1 MTTPDPLLV
10 VPALQRW
17 EPAERRLVLPPV
29 LLWRLEGSESSAG
42 VERALGEL
50 ADRTRRGCAPATGAA
65 DVTVRVDPSLA
76 VDGTESVEASRLTV
90 TGDGVEILA
99 RSDAGA
105 LWALVN
111 LAQLTA
117 DDGSLPHGTATDWP
131 DYPVR
136 GFMLDVARRFVSM
149 ETLHEIVRRMGAL
162 KLNTFIVHLNDNE
175 ITKDTGRPWSE
186 AQHAFRLRSE
196 NPAFA
201 RFAAA
206 DGSYTRAEWDA
217 LEETAAAHG
226 VTLVPEID
234 APAHARAFI
243 ALEPSLGLRGGDSDM
258 LDLTRPETVRFMQD
272 LVAEFLPWFRGP
284 WVHFGADE
292 YDREIT
298 EPYRQ
303 YFNTMAAFLREHGKH
318 PIAWGSLASMA
329 DGGERAVGYD
339 RDVTICSWNNEWYGP
354 RQAVADGYDVINT
367 NDALLYVVPF
377 ADYYRGQHLD
387 GPLLWETWEPHV
399 FPDGQS
405 LEPQHPQLRGAV
417 SALWNDLVLLDYDE
431 HTMTAMIEPTFA
443 LLAQKMWSGSVP
455 GVGYEEFMTRVGQPA
470 TPAPIPRPA

>member
-17 EPAERRLVLPPV
+17 EPAEGRLVLPPV
-29 LLWRLEGSESSAG
+29 LTWDLEGTERSAG
-42 VERALGEL
+42 VERALTDL
-50 ADRTRRGCAPATGAA
+50 ATAAGRGCARTTTAA
-65 DVTVRVDPSLA
+65 DVTVRVDPALA
-76 VDGTESVEASRLTV
+76 VVGSDSDEASRLRV
-90 TGDGVEILA
+90 SRNGVEVVA
-99 RSDAGA
+99 RSEVGA
-105 LWALVN
+105 LWALEN
-111 LAQLTA
+111 LAQLVE
-117 DDGSLPHGTATDWP
+117 DGSVPCGTATDWP
-131 DYPVR
+131 NYPVR
-136 GFMLDVARRFVSM
+136 GFMLDVARRFVPM
-149 ETLHEIVRRMGAL
+149 DTLHEIVRRMGAL
-162 KLNTFIVHLNDNE
+162 KLNTFVVHLNDNE
-175 ITKDTGRPWSE
+175 ITKDTGRAWSE

-201 RFAAA
+201 RFAAT
-206 DGSYTRAEWDA
+206 DGCYTREEWDA

-243 ALEPSLGLRGGDSDM
+243 ALEPSLGLAGGDSDM
-258 LDLTRPETVRFMQD
+258 LDLTRPGTVRFMKD
-272 LVAEFLPWFRGP
+272 LFAEFLPWFRGP

-292 YDREIT
+292 YDRTIT
-298 EPYRQ
+298 EPYRD
-303 YFNTMAAFLREHGKH
+303 YFNTMAAFLREHGKR

-354 RQAVADGYDVINT
+354 QQAVADGYDVVNT
-367 NDALLYVVPF
+367 NDVLLYIVPF

-405 LEPQHPQLRGAV
+405 LEPQHPQLRGAI

-431 HTMTAMIEPTFA
+431 RTMLAMIEPTFA
-443 LLAQKMWSGSVP
+443 LLAQKMWSGAVP
-455 GVGYEEFMTRVGQPA
+455 GVGYEQFMARVGLPA
-470 TPAPIPRPA
+470 TPAPIPHPQ